1 MDNDIENACKT
12 CQDTLPSNP
21 REPLIMKSPPMRPF
35 QEIAGDFCTYTGQQY
50 LILVD
55 DWPDIIPMG
64 HNTTAPQLTS
74 ALRASFCRSGVP
86 DTFWSDQGPQ
96 FTSKTFQDFAK
107 QWGFEHITSSPTYP
121 QSNGKAAAAV
131 KSMKNLIRI
140 AWTGRYLDE
149 NKLTQ
154 ALLQYRNTPSRK
166 DGLSPTQK
174 LFSQPI
180 QDTLPAHRRAFSAEW
195 QRSAADTERQALGTR
210 EAVEKS
216 YNCHAKPLPD
226 IVT

>member
-1 MDNDIENACKT
+1 
-12 CQDTLPSNP
+12 
-21 REPLIMKSPPMRPF
+21 MRPF

-55 DWPDIIPMG
+55 CFSDWPDIIQMG

-121 QSNGKAAAAV
+121 QSNGKAEATV

-166 DGLSPTQK
+166 DRLFPAQK
-174 LFSQPI
+174 LFGQPI
-180 QDTLPAHRRAFSAEW
+180 QDTLPAHRRAFSAKW
-195 QRSAADTERQALGTR
+195 QRSAADRTAC
-210 EAVEKS
+210 S
-216 YNCHAKPLPD
+216 
-226 IVT
+226 